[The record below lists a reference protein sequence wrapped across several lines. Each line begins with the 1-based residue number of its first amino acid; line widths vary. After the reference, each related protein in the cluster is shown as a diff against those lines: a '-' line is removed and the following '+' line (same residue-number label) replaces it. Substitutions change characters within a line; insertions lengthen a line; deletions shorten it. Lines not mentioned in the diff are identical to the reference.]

1 MALVTNAIKGTL
13 DVLPQESYKTQYVE
27 GAMREIAENFGF
39 FEMRTP
45 VFEHTELFNRSVG
58 ETTDV
63 VQKEMYTF
71 NDKGGRSITLRP
83 EGTAGAVRS
92 FLQNGLFNEPLP
104 QKLFYLTSC
113 YRYEKPQAGRLREF
127 HQFGVE
133 AFGAGAPSQDAEI
146 ISLANEIFNYLGIKN
161 LSLEINSIGCK
172 TCRQDFQNALKAY
185 FEDRKEELCDTC
197 LSRLDR
203 NPMRILDCKSPV
215 CKEISK
221 DAPKILDYLCPDC
234 RAHFEAV
241 QRYLKALN
249 IPFTVNPEI
258 VRGLDYYTR
267 TVFEFVSNDIGAQ
280 GTVCGGGR
288 YDGLIEEL
296 GGKPT
301 PACGFGMGMERLL
314 LLMEAQKTPFPEKK
328 GCDIFIGSMG
338 DTANVAAAVLASDL
352 RNEGM
357 AAQFD
362 TLGRSLKAQM
372 KFANK
377 LGASYT
383 AVLGDSE
390 LEEKKVKIKN
400 MESGEQTEVS
410 LENFTEDFQNL
421 MLREAMQGLEASES
435 LDGLMDADA
444 INAILK
450 NGQN

>member
-1 MALVTNAIKGTL
+1 MALVTKAIKGTL
-13 DVLPQESYKTQYVE
+13 DTLPQDSYKIQYVE
-27 GAMREIAENFGF
+27 SAMREIAESFGF

-71 NDKGGRSITLRP
+71 TDKGGRSITLRP

-92 FLQNGLFNEPLP
+92 FLENGLFNEPLP

-133 AFGAGAPSQDAEI
+133 AFGAGTPAQDAEI
-146 ISLANEIFNYLGIKN
+146 ISLAHEIFDFLGIEN
-161 LSLEINSIGCK
+161 LTLEINSIGCK

-185 FEDRKEELCDTC
+185 FEDKKDELCDTC

-203 NPMRILDCKSPV
+203 NPMRILDCKSPICQEI
-215 CKEISK
+215 CKG
-221 DAPKILDYLCPDC
+221 APKILDYLCPDC

-241 QRYLKALN
+241 QAYLRALE

-314 LLMEAQKTPFPEKK
+314 LLMEAQKTPFPQKK

-338 DTANVAAAVLASDL
+338 EQENIVASTLAAEIRGD
-352 RNEGM
+352 GM

-362 TLGRSLKAQM
+362 TLGRSVKAQM

-377 LGASYT
+377 LGAAYT
-383 AVLGDSE
+383 AVLGESE
-390 LEEKKVKIKN
+390 LLEKKVDIKN
-400 MESGEQTEVS
+400 MQTGEKTTVS
-410 LENFTEDFQNL
+410 LENFTEEFQNL
-421 MLREAMQGLEASES
+421 MLREAMQGLENSDS
-435 LDGLMDADA
+435 LDGLLTEDALA
-444 INAILK
+444 NLLK
-450 NGQN
+450 GENK